1 MFPMTRM
8 PTKSVTAIAIAAR
21 ASAWD
26 VPGSAHLS
34 DLRSGFAPLPLL
46 SR

>member
-1 MFPMTRM
+1 MTRT

-26 VPGSAHLS
+26 VPGSAHVP
-34 DLRSGFAPLPLL
+34 DLPPGFAPLL

>member
-1 MFPMTRM
+1 MTRT
-8 PTKSVTAIAIAAR
+8 PTKSVTAIAAR

-26 VPGSAHLS
+26 VPGSAPLPG
-34 DLRSGFAPLPLL
+34 LPPGFAPLL